1 MARLRIFGQLWLW
14 VVLGT
19 LAGIA
24 IGLGWPSAV
33 DGWKPFGDAF
43 IALIRMLIGPVIFLT
58 VVHGI
63 AGMRD
68 MRRVGRVALKALLYF
83 EAITIFAL
91 IIGLT
96 AVNLL
101 QPGAGMNVDPHAID
115 THAIRDYVHSAQ
127 ADSVWA
133 HFLRLIPKTF
143 VSAFSDGE
151 TLQVLLVSVL
161 FGSALAASG
170 DRGKPVTALIGALSN
185 IFFRIVH
192 YVMWFAP
199 LGALG
204 AIAFTV
210 GKFGAG
216 SLVQLGALIATY
228 FLVCL
233 LFLLAVIWP
242 IAHLAGVSFWR
253 LIGFIRDE
261 LVLVLATASSET
273 VLPRLI
279 EKLEAAGCEES
290 VVGFVIPSG
299 YSFNLDGTC
308 LYLTTVAIFLAQA
321 TNTPMSLT
329 QQIEL
334 LAVLLLTSK
343 GAAGVAGA
351 AFVVLA
357 GTLGAVGSIPVASI
371 ALVLGIHRILGV
383 ALVPTNVIGN
393 CVATFVVA
401 RWERAIDATKLAET
415 VGRVRRVG

>member
-1 MARLRIFGQLWLW
+1 MARLRIFGQLWFL

-19 LAGIA
+19 AAGIA
-24 IGLGWPSAV
+24 AGVLWPAAA
-33 DGWKPFGDAF
+33 DDFKPWGDAF
-43 IALIRMLIGPVIFLT
+43 IALIRMLIGPVIFTT

-63 AGMRD
+63 AGMHD
-68 MRRVGRVALKALLYF
+68 MRRVGRVAFKALIYF
-83 EAITIFAL
+83 EAITIVAL

-96 AVNLL
+96 VVNLV
-101 QPGAGMNVDPHAID
+101 QPGVGMHVDAHAID
-115 THAIRDYVHSAQ
+115 THSIRDYVRTAQ
-127 ADSVWA
+127 VDSVSA
-133 HFLRLIPKTF
+133 HLLKLIPKTF
-143 VSAFSDGE
+143 ASAFSEGD

-161 FGSALAASG
+161 FGVALAASG
-170 DRGKPVTALIGALSN
+170 DRGKPVTALIGTLSN
-185 IFFRIVH
+185 LFFRIVH

-199 LGALG
+199 LGAFG
-204 AIAFTV
+204 AIGFTV
-210 GKFGAG
+210 GKFGPD
-216 SLVQLGALIATY
+216 SLRSLGALIATY
-228 FLVCL
+228 FFVCALFALLVL
-233 LFLLAVIWP
+233 WP
-242 IAHLAGVSFWR
+242 IARLARVSFWR

-308 LYLTTVAIFLAQA
+308 LYLTTVAVFLAQA
-321 TNTPMSLT
+321 TDTAMSLA
-329 QQIEL
+329 QQVEL

-383 ALVPTNVIGN
+383 ALVPINVIGN

-401 RWERAIDATKLAET
+401 RWEKAVDETRLAET
-415 VGRVRRVG
+415 VGLRRLAS